1 MDFVLAA
8 TPDGRRAAR
17 RRPRLSVQGFTL
29 IEVLVAL
36 AVLTI
41 ALTAIFRLQSQ
52 TLLMSEK
59 SRFFTVAPLLAQ
71 ARINAID
78 GEEFG
83 SLADGSGDFAT
94 EHPGFSWSMRIEE
107 VPLEMLQH
115 QRHHFV
121 RIELTITHNDDQ
133 SYVLRTY
140 RLYPE

>member
-1 MDFVLAA
+1 MDLVLTA
-8 TPDGRRAAR
+8 TPDGHQTAR
-17 RRPRLSVQGFTL
+17 RRSRLSAQGFTL

-41 ALTAIFRLQSQ
+41 SLTAIFRLQSQ

-59 SRFFTVAPLLAQ
+59 ARFFTVAPLLAQ
-71 ARINAID
+71 AKINAIE
-78 GEEFG
+78 GEAFA
-83 SLADGSGDFAT
+83 SLADGSGDFDK
-94 EHPGFSWSMRIEE
+94 EHPGFNWSMRIEE
-107 VPLEMLQH
+107 VPIEMLQH

-121 RIELTITHNDDQ
+121 RVDLTITQNDEQ